1 MAHHPTLTLDGVAAY
16 KWYGLAGQ
24 VRLESAPRYAA
35 HLLGELSYRRPTRG
49 GAMSARVDREKW
61 DQRLRAIGMK
71 GKLPAVLTEKVIE
84 AACAVPS
91 ARATCSLMA

>member
-1 MAHHPTLTLDGVAAY
+1 
-16 KWYGLAGQ
+16 
-24 VRLESAPRYAA
+24 
-35 HLLGELSYRRPTRG
+35 
-49 GAMSARVDREKW
+49 MSARVDREKW